1 MYAVLFDFIG
11 YVMSAATV
19 LASELGDR
27 TMIATAAFAAAR
39 GEFVRTVAVSV
50 AAFTLANLPVVLA
63 GTLISKYLNLMY
75 LRLISAVLFITV
87 GLIIILSK
95 REAGIIGREASL
107 TLFFTTILLSE
118 LGDKS
123 QLTLLSLTL
132 IYGCLPALTGA
143 ITAYAAVNIASAA
156 ILNKLVSRYL
166 STRKALSVI
175 KYATGS
181 FFIVSGVVFLFVANV
196 L

>member
-1 MYAVLFDFIG
+1 MNDLSG
-11 YVMSAATV
+11 YVMSVAAV

-27 TMIATAAFAAAR
+27 TMIATTAFATAR

-50 AAFTLANLPVVLA
+50 AAFTLANIPIVLA
-63 GTLISKYLNLMY
+63 GTLVSKYLNLTY
-75 LRLISAVLFITV
+75 LQLISAVLFIIV
-87 GLIIILSK
+87 GLVIILSK
-95 REAGIIGREASL
+95 REAGIVSRGASL
-107 TLFFTTILLSE
+107 TLFFTAILLSE

-132 IYGCLPALTGA
+132 IYGYLPALAGA
-143 ITAYAAVNIASAA
+143 VTAYAAVNIASAA
-156 ILNKLVSRYL
+156 ILNKLVSKYS

-175 KYATGS
+175 KYATGT
-181 FFIVSGVVFLFVANV
+181 FFIVSGLVFVTLTTM